1 MLRDIS
7 NARPSRPGAEFN
19 KKPRSST
26 AGFQRKSA
34 DSTSR
39 APSLPLVP
47 SSIASTAVSTAAAR
61 APRLSLQEQ
70 EEIQNMKRKICDLA
84 KFPELFEVVLGA
96 GVEDRRRR
104 DDLVLFGPSNQKPP
118 ALLKNAQM
126 YLKQELSR
134 LSDGYRK
141 QRELGEDFLR
151 DLVALQH
158 QYGEQF
164 DTTLG
169 QICTRRIEKSEAEHQ
184 LQELV
189 ARYQQETKE
198 MAEAKGQLG
207 REEEQVLRQTELA
220 KDALLRVQAQV
231 DQLALLAQEMHSQIK
246 LQEEQAVGNGEE
258 AQKLQSELFLAQQEL
273 DEEENRQKKLSLP
286 GSDWEQRQIQLD
298 IIASEAA
305 VQRARNQ
312 VETAK
317 QECAAARNETT
328 KQDSQLDALKERAV
342 EAENQLTSKDGNLN
356 ATLDVLMKT
365 NEFNEKRIDKQTEE
379 VLALQAKL
387 SGMNA
392 DTQQVRDRLV
402 QSRCTED
409 MLRDR
414 HDALLLRIENELK
427 RGCNEFE
434 LQTTTAMQDIKRY
447 EHETSVGTT
456 TIGRLK
462 DEAERAMNALAVE
475 ANKRQE
481 LQLALQANVEVVCG
495 METELVEAREELESA
510 SGSSSKLDLLL
521 GKAKMEESRK
531 RRQGDCL
538 ESKEKV
544 EWLKREVQE
553 AKLALLAADAGVRV
567 LWNELQTL
575 KGNIRVIARVRPES
589 SPVMNNMSRLVTTAD
604 SVAIEL
610 RGDQQRRPGA
620 GAADVHSF
628 HFNRVFSTDSTQLE
642 VFEEVSE
649 FVQSALDGYHVC
661 LFSYGQTGSG
671 KTWTMTGDLTSTR
684 HRGIIPRSV
693 DHILLHIAAM
703 RERGWAF
710 QVECSFVEIYNEKI
724 RDLLNTK
731 PGAGSGSGPDLEIQD
746 VNGDI
751 AVKGMRKQPIRDA
764 DELQTLL
771 NNANRV
777 RSVAATNKNA
787 QSSRS
792 HSIFTIHL
800 VGMHSKS
807 GEKILG
813 SLGLCDLAGSE
824 RLKSSMVT
832 GDRLKETQAINKS
845 LSALSTVFGSLGRK
859 DKHVSYRAS
868 TLTHILK
875 PCLSGEGKTLM
886 IVNLS
891 SDHADAQESLCSL
904 KFAQEVNKTELG
916 KAKKNV
922 QAAPQRRM

>member
-1 MLRDIS
+1 
-7 NARPSRPGAEFN
+7 
-19 KKPRSST
+19 
-26 AGFQRKSA
+26 
-34 DSTSR
+34 
-39 APSLPLVP
+39 
-47 SSIASTAVSTAAAR
+47 
-61 APRLSLQEQ
+61 
-70 EEIQNMKRKICDLA
+70 MKRKICDLA
-84 KFPELFEVVLGA
+84 KFPELFEAVLGA
-96 GVEDRRRR
+96 SAEDRRRR
-104 DDLVLFGPSNQKPP
+104 DDLVLLGPANQKPP

-141 QRELGEDFLR
+141 QRELGEDFFR

-169 QICTRRIEKSEAEHQ
+169 QVCTRRIEKSEAEHQ

-189 ARYQQETKE
+189 ARYQQEAKE

-207 REEEQVLRQTELA
+207 REEEHVLRQTELA

-258 AQKLQSELFLAQQEL
+258 AQKLQAELFLAQQEL

-317 QECAAARNETT
+317 HECAAARSEAS

-342 EAENQLTSKDGNLN
+342 EAESQLTSKDGSLN

-365 NEFNEKRIDKQTEE
+365 NEFNEKRIDKQAEE

-427 RGCNEFE
+427 RGCNDLE
-434 LQTTTAMQDIKRY
+434 LQTSTAMQDIRRC
-447 EHETSVGTT
+447 EHDTSVGTT

-495 METELVEAREELESA
+495 METELLEAREELELA

-553 AKLALLAADAGVRV
+553 AKLALLAADAGVRL
-567 LWNELQTL
+567 LWNEVQTL

-589 SPVMNNMSRLVTTAD
+589 TPVLTNMSRLVTGSD

-620 GAADVHSF
+620 GTADVHSF

-671 KTWTMTGDLTSTR
+671 KTWTMTGDLGSTR

-724 RDLLNTK
+724 RDLLNAK
-731 PGAGSGSGPDLEIQD
+731 AGQELEIQD

-771 NNANRV
+771 TNANRV

-800 VGMHSKS
+800 VGTHSKS

-832 GDRLKETQAINKS
+832 GERLKETQAINKS

-922 QAAPQRRM
+922 QAAPQSQQRRL